1 MAPMAPP
8 ANHPGLSV
16 HEVDDSGRRTGAA
29 LPPAQG
35 MLTPH
40 GFGGFGG
47 FGYDSMLSSA
57 GGSGVSSF
65 SSFTSYSS
73 TSQGGGQPLVYRAS
87 TSTRSVGGVTEAM
100 HEEYDSRSQKEKL
113 AIKRSVAAPGQLER
127 GRVVERERQLGTDWG
142 HQKVDT
148 LLNLH
153 EHEIDSFDSEWRQR
167 AQVRVL
173 ICTLCVVNKS
183 DAPVLLHHTASWLA
197 TDPRQPDRPGSEQ
210 SRSPDE
216 QLISFACGCC
226 R

>member
-1 MAPMAPP
+1 MQQMFSPMAPP
-8 ANHPGLSV
+8 AHHPGLSV
-16 HEVDDSGRRTGAA
+16 HEVDDSGRRMGAA
-29 LPPAQG
+29 MTPAQG
-35 MLTPH
+35 MLAQH
-40 GFGGFGG
+40 GFGGLGGLGDFG
-47 FGYDSMLSSA
+47 DSMMLSSA

-73 TSQGGGQPLVYRAS
+73 TSQGGGQPLVYRSS

-100 HEEYDSRSQKEKL
+100 HEEYDSRTQKEKL

-167 AQVRVL
+167 AQVCVL
-173 ICTLCVVNKS
+173 IDLHLVCSKKKS
-183 DAPVLLHHTASWLA
+183 DASAL
-197 TDPRQPDRPGSEQ
+197 
-210 SRSPDE
+210 
-216 QLISFACGCC
+216 
-226 R
+226 